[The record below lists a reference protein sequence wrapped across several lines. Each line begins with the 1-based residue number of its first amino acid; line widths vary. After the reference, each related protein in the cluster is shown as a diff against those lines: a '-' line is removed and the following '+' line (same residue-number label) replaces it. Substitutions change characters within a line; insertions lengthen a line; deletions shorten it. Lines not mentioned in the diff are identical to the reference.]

1 MKPQSIRQ
9 IFSRANRLMIFLA
22 LIPLLT
28 SIFLYSRQLYI
39 YQKTITNIQD
49 ANSITSDVDRHVL
62 ESMWDL
68 VTGQTPLNEYKKKT
82 VLEELREKIRHI
94 HTNTTTQE
102 ESNILAVTNRTI
114 DTLQNYEDQL
124 IKNIENE
131 RPNAENES
139 IMNQVDSVTQL
150 LSEILQDFVRVEI
163 GVASDKNKEMV
174 RSIILL
180 TILEMIILLVTFL
193 LIQKSNRLLRA
204 KIETP
209 INELSK
215 MATEFAQGNL
225 NYRLPVPEAYELA
238 TLTKSMNTMAD
249 DLNIQLE
256 ENALKQY
263 HLAQS
268 EIRVL
273 QAQITP
279 HFIYNSLDAIVTL
292 IDQEQYSEATEM
304 TYALSDFFRISLSK
318 GKDWVTLQTELRH
331 VHDYLKIL
339 KIRYGSMLN
348 YKISADESLYGSMVL
363 KMILQPIIENAI
375 YHGTKFVRRV
385 GEVKVEVSEFGDRIQ
400 YVVTDNGQGITPE
413 RLKEIRL
420 ELAKGVDSDFSVGY
434 GLYNVNKRLLLYYGY
449 DASLTIDSTYL
460 SGTVVTIRVPKK
472 KGAYL

>member
-225 NYRLPVPEAYELA
+225 NYRLPVPEAYE
-238 TLTKSMNTMAD
+238 
-249 DLNIQLE
+249 
-256 ENALKQY
+256 
-263 HLAQS
+263 
-268 EIRVL
+268 
-273 QAQITP
+273 
-279 HFIYNSLDAIVTL
+279 
-292 IDQEQYSEATEM
+292 
-304 TYALSDFFRISLSK
+304 
-318 GKDWVTLQTELRH
+318 
-331 VHDYLKIL
+331 
-339 KIRYGSMLN
+339 
-348 YKISADESLYGSMVL
+348 
-363 KMILQPIIENAI
+363 
-375 YHGTKFVRRV
+375 
-385 GEVKVEVSEFGDRIQ
+385 
-400 YVVTDNGQGITPE
+400 
-413 RLKEIRL
+413 
-420 ELAKGVDSDFSVGY
+420 
-434 GLYNVNKRLLLYYGY
+434 Y
-449 DASLTIDSTYL
+449 D
-460 SGTVVTIRVPKK
+460 GR
-472 KGAYL
+472 